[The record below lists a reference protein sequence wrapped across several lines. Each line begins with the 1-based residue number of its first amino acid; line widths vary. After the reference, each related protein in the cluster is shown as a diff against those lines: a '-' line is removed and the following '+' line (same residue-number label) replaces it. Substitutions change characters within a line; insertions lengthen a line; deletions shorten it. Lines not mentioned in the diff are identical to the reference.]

1 MLGMWCICGTHYMP
15 SAYTSL
21 MAETSTPG
29 DDSDDEGDAAQN
41 DATASSASGGVMAA
55 ATPTRSRRQ
64 RRPFP
69 QTSFEEALFLG
80 RAIQEHGAGQ
90 PIRRLTLFE
99 ALKRAPDSGPTR
111 KLITASNQYGITKG
125 AYNAETLA
133 LTQLGATASDP
144 TAAPSTQLAA
154 KAELA
159 INGIAP
165 FKAIY
170 EQYKDS
176 RVPSPA
182 VLRDAAIAADVP
194 DDEADECVETFLAN
208 ARDLNLIRN
217 IGGSEHL
224 IAIEAAV
231 DEISTKGGQGPAAK
245 PAPPVVANTAIA
257 ADPVAVVKAD
267 GPRRSDARDSL
278 AAVTTDLDK
287 VCFVLSPIGEEGSEY
302 RKHADL
308 VLSSLIEP
316 ALAQLDLKAVRADK
330 ISVPGMITGQIMEH
344 IARAK
349 LVIADLS
356 FGNPNVYYELA
367 LRHAVRKP
375 FVQLIRTAD
384 KLPFDVG
391 QYRTVTIDMTD
402 IYSLVPQLDLHRQEI
417 ARQSRAAIA
426 DGALNESPISRFYPS
441 YWGQISTP

>member
-1 MLGMWCICGTHYMP
+1 MESGREPTHGAP
-15 SAYTSL
+15 TD
-21 MAETSTPG
+21 E
-29 DDSDDEGDAAQN
+29 SDGRGGREQPDAASP
-41 DATASSASGGVMAA
+41 DGAGPATASPA
-55 ATPTRSRRQ
+55 PTRSRRQ

-69 QTSFEEALFLG
+69 QTSFDEALFLG
-80 RAIQEHGAGQ
+80 RAIHEHGAGQ

-99 ALKRAPDSGPTR
+99 ALERSPDSGPTR
-111 KLITASNQYGITKG
+111 KLITASSQYGITKG
-125 AYNAETLA
+125 AYNADTLS

-144 TAAPSTQLAA
+144 TAASGTQLAA

-159 INGIAP
+159 IIGIAP

-176 RVPSPA
+176 RVPAPA
-182 VLRDAAIAADVP
+182 VLRDAAKTAKVSE
-194 DDEADECVETFLAN
+194 DEADECVETFLAN
-208 ARDLNLIRN
+208 ARGLNLIRN

-231 DEISTKGGQGPAAK
+231 DEVTTEGGHGLAK
-245 PAPPVVANTAIA
+245 PTRQRIVTDGATA
-257 ADPVAVVKAD
+257 ADSGVLAETSE
-267 GPRRSDARDSL
+267 PRRSEARNPL

-356 FGNPNVYYELA
+356 YGNPNVYYELA

-402 IYSLVPQLDLHRQEI
+402 IYTLVPQLDLHRQEI

-441 YWGQISTP
+441 YWGQISAAE

>member
-1 MLGMWCICGTHYMP
+1 MV
-15 SAYTSL
+15 
-21 MAETSTPG
+21 ETSQPG
-29 DDSDDEGDAAQN
+29 ESGSGYTGDAPIDESDGWGGGESL
-41 DATASSASGGVMAA
+41 DATSQNGSGP
-55 ATPTRSRRQ
+55 ATATVAPTRSRRQ

-69 QTSFEEALFLG
+69 QTSFEEALVLG

-99 ALKRAPDSGPTR
+99 ALKRSPDSGPTR

-125 AYNAETLA
+125 AYNAETLS
-133 LTQLGATASDP
+133 LTPLGATASDP
-144 TAAPSTQLAA
+144 TAAPGTQLAA

-159 INGIAP
+159 IIGIPP

-170 EQYKDS
+170 EQYRDS
-176 RVPSPA
+176 RVPAPA
-182 VLRDAAIAADVP
+182 VLRDAAKAADIP

-231 DEISTKGGQGPAAK
+231 DEAAAKGGQGPAK
-245 PAPPVVANTAIA
+245 PIRPIVATDTATVTDSVV
-257 ADPVAVVKAD
+257 VVKASE
-267 GPRRSDARDSL
+267 PRRSDVRDSL

-344 IARAK
+344 ISRAK

-356 FGNPNVYYELA
+356 YGNPNVYYELA

-402 IYSLVPQLDLHRQEI
+402 IYTLVPQLDLHRQEI

-441 YWGQISTP
+441 YWAQISTPM

>member
-1 MLGMWCICGTHYMP
+1 MV
-15 SAYTSL
+15 
-21 MAETSTPG
+21 ET
-29 DDSDDEGDAAQN
+29 
-41 DATASSASGGVMAA
+41 SASGDSDSEYTGDAPIDESDGWGGGEPHGATSPNGSSPTTATAA
-55 ATPTRSRRQ
+55 PTRSRRQ

-69 QTSFEEALFLG
+69 QTSFEEALLLG

-99 ALKRAPDSGPTR
+99 ALKRSPDSGPTR

-125 AYNAETLA
+125 AYNAETLS

-144 TAAPSTQLAA
+144 TAAPGTQLAA

-159 INGIAP
+159 IIGIAP

-176 RVPSPA
+176 RVPAPA
-182 VLRDAAIAADVP
+182 VLRDAAKAADIP

-231 DEISTKGGQGPAAK
+231 DEVDAKGGKSPTKQTASPADT
-245 PAPPVVANTAIA
+245 VSL
-257 ADPVAVVKAD
+257 ADPAVVVKPNE
-267 GPRRSDARDSL
+267 PRRSDARDSL
-278 AAVTTDLDK
+278 AAVTTDLEK
-287 VCFVLSPIGEEGSEY
+287 VCFVLSPIGDEGSEY

-356 FGNPNVYYELA
+356 YGNPNVYYELA

-391 QYRTVTIDMTD
+391 QFRTVTIDMTD
-402 IYSLVPQLDLHRQEI
+402 IFTLVPQLDLHRQEI

-441 YWGQISTP
+441 YWDQISTAE